1 MRNDRKEEIVLKAA
15 QIIRDEGYDRLTLSS
30 LAAKMNMQKA
40 SLYYYFDSKEDLMD
54 SIYTYFEED
63 CLHLGFSVDFSLS
76 PEEIFS
82 TALSHWKSI
91 FSDRKRSCFI
101 SLIEQRKEIDERA
114 FDDANAFYL
123 MIQSQSEAVISVLG
137 ERHLLDVPSVK
148 TVSTMFS
155 NTIYNALVNESLD
168 AEVFIRDFL
177 SAFSI

>member
-1 MRNDRKEEIVLKAA
+1 MDRKEEIIIRAA
-15 QIIRDEGYDRLTLSS
+15 GIIRDEGYDRLTLSS
-30 LAAKMNMQKA
+30 LAAKLNMQKA

-76 PEEIFS
+76 AEEIFS

-101 SLIEQRKEIDERA
+101 SLIEQRKEVDERA

-123 MIQSQSEAVISVLG
+123 MM
-137 ERHLLDVPSVK
+137 K

-177 SAFSI
+177 SAFSL